1 MAKRSSLLFE
11 AIPPPEGRPSE
22 PVLEKLSGL
31 RQVAFDGV
39 LVPEILDGE
48 YRTADPVTFAADLG
62 DHLGASAFVNQ
73 ITVNHTATR
82 LQERASIARE
92 QGVRGFVL
100 VGPASSG
107 HRFPGVGVEEGLQA
121 LRGHGALGVVTIPG
135 RDRPGLSEAQRL
147 VRKRLA
153 GAEFAVSQVIM
164 DPGPAC
170 LLLEEVVEECRRN
183 DVAPPRLY
191 WTLAPFSSPRDLALM
206 AKLGVRVPKAAVSL
220 VHEGGSSLQF
230 NLDVAN
236 RLKENAEQCGV
247 EAGFCVSHLTLRNIG
262 PAAELARSVARAEQP
277 ILAVK
282 L

>member
-1 MAKRSSLLFE
+1 L
-11 AIPPPEGRPSE
+11 
-22 PVLEKLSGL
+22 
-31 RQVAFDGV
+31 DGV

-62 DHLGASAFVNQ
+62 DHVGAPAFVNQ

-135 RDRPGLSEAQRL
+135 RERPGLSEAERL
-147 VRKRLA
+147 LRKRLA

-170 LLLEEVVEECRRN
+170 RLLEEVVEECRRN

-191 WTLAPFSSPRDLALM
+191 WTLAPFSSPSDLALL
-206 AKLGVRVPKAAVSL
+206 AKLGVRVPKGAVSL
-220 VHEGGSSLQF
+220 VHSGTPALNY
-230 NLDVAN
+230 NLDVA
-236 RLKENAEQCGV
+236 RQLGEQSERCGV
-247 EAGFCVSHLTLRNIG
+247 KAGFCVSHLTLRNVG
-262 PAAELARSVARAEQP
+262 AAVELARVINESPSPSTPSLLSAPMPRFA
-277 ILAVK
+277 
-282 L
+282 